1 MRQEYIEMFLE
12 IVKTGNLS
20 TAAENLHLT
29 QSAVSARLR
38 ALEGIVGASLFQ
50 RGKGNRYVTLTEQGQ
65 RFVPIAQRWMLLLRD
80 THVIGTDQRQSIRLG
95 CIDSISSALLLP
107 LSQKL
112 EEMGHTI
119 RLEIISQQSDA
130 MYDYVVNRDYDLG
143 LVAANGYRSQIAVIP
158 FFSMDMS
165 IVINCSKKEGD
176 AITNPAQLDPSREIY
191 MEYGS
196 HIRAWHN
203 KWWPNTVPQLSIDSF
218 QLLEA
223 YLSIPGKWALIPT
236 GILNRLPASL
246 GLYRCQFGENDVP
259 KRTCYYIYH
268 QQAGFYETKE
278 CCALLDCL
286 RQQIAA
292 DPTLTLL

>member
-12 IVKTGNLS
+12 IVKTGNIS

-38 ALEGIVGASLFQ
+38 ALETIVGATLFQ
-50 RGKGNRYVTLTEQGQ
+50 RGKGNRYVTLTEQGK

-80 THVIGTDQRQSIRLG
+80 TRAIGSDQRQSVRLG

-107 LSQKL
+107 LSRKL
-112 EEMGHTI
+112 EQLEPSI
-119 RLEIISQQSDA
+119 RLEIISQQSEA

-143 LVAANGYRSQIAVIP
+143 LVAANGYRAQIAVVP

-165 IVINCSKKEGD
+165 VVINCPREKGD
-176 AITNPAQLDPSREIY
+176 AITSPAQLDPAQEIF

-196 HIRAWHN
+196 QIRAWRN
-203 KWWPNTVPQLSIDSF
+203 KWWPNAVPHLSIDSF
-218 QLLEA
+218 QLLEE

-246 GLYRCQFGENDVP
+246 GLYHCRFGDEDVP

-278 CCALLDCL
+278 CSALLDCL
-286 RQQIAA
+286 RRQIAA

>member
-1 MRQEYIEMFLE
+1 MFLE

-20 TAAENLHLT
+20 TAADNLHLT

-38 ALEGIVGASLFQ
+38 ALESIVGASLFQ
-50 RGKGNRYVTLTEQGQ
+50 RGKGARYVSLTPQGK
-65 RFVPIAQRWMLLLRD
+65 RFVPVAQRWMLLLRD
-80 THVIGTDQRQSIRLG
+80 TRAIGSDQRQSVRLG

-107 LSQKL
+107 LARKL
-112 EEMGHTI
+112 GQLEPPI
-119 RLEIISQQSDA
+119 RLEIISQQSEA

-143 LVAANGYRSQIAVIP
+143 LVAVNGYRSQIAVVP

-165 IVINCSKKEGD
+165 VVINCSEQFG
-176 AITNPAQLDPSREIY
+176 ASITSPSQLDPAQEIY

-196 HIRAWHN
+196 QIRAWRN
-203 KWWPNTVPQLSIDSF
+203 KWWTNAVPQTSIDSF
-218 QLLEA
+218 QLLEE

-236 GILNRLPASL
+236 GILNRLPSNSS
-246 GLYRCQFGENDVP
+246 LYRCRFGDNDVP

-278 CCALLDCL
+278 CTALLDCM
-286 RQQIAA
+286 RQQISA